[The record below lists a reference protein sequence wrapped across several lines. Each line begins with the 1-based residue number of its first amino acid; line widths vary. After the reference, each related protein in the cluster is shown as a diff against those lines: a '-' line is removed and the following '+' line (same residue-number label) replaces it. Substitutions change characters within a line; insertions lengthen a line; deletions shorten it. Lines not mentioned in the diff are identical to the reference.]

1 MYEIGRLCLKIAGR
15 DANKKCLIVNVIDE
29 QFVMIDG
36 QTRRRKCNIIHLEPL
51 DKVLKIKKDAPNKD
65 VVAALVKEGF
75 DCKETSTKE
84 KKKSTSRPK
93 KTKAKKEKPVAEKK
107 PKKKINTQSIIKKT
121 VDKLKDQK
129 LNKE

>member
-51 DKVLKIKKDAPNKD
+51 DKVIKIKKDASNKD
-65 VVAALVKEGF
+65 VVAALVKEGIE
-75 DCKETSTKE
+75 CKETSTKE
-84 KKKSTSRPK
+84 KKKSTDRPK
-93 KTKAKKEKPVAEKK
+93 KTKAKKEKKIAEKK
-107 PKKKINTQSIIKKT
+107 PKKKSTGPSVIKKA
-121 VDKLKDQK
+121 VDKLKEQK